1 MKKNFFYISFSIFAS
16 LKICLRLSSM
26 LCSGNVCMMFNC
38 RLYFICTSVAWN
50 STVRGSHSPLL
61 IPMPAV
67 LWVTTFLKKGMNELI
82 KLSLQSIL
90 TSIHC
95 LLILIAFSLLTL
107 SGNLLPVLIF
117 AFSSCCSYC
126 FSKCRYHSFLLFW
139 FYHSLIGNVWH
150 DLTYDTSEDKHLF
163 AHVLTICFA
172 SFVICLFLSFTEFYI
187 GVYFCFFLVIFN
199 ISLRLNRSAFV
210 CFLTH

>member
-1 MKKNFFYISFSIFAS
+1 MFAWYLTVGCILFALLWPGTPESGALTHLCLPPNSSTLHHACGLVGNNFFKKKEWTSSLNFACRVFSPVF
-16 LKICLRLSSM
+16 
-26 LCSGNVCMMFNC
+26 
-38 RLYFICTSVAWN
+38 
-50 STVRGSHSPLL
+50 
-61 IPMPAV
+61 
-67 LWVTTFLKKGMNELI
+67 
-82 KLSLQSIL
+82 
-90 TSIHC
+90 
-95 LLILIAFSLLTL
+95 IAFWFSL

-117 AFSSCCSYC
+117 SFSSCCSYC

-150 DLTYDTSEDKHLF
+150 DLRFLWPSEDKHLF

-187 GVYFCFFLVIFN
+187 GIYFCFFLVIFK
-199 ISLRLNRSAFV
+199 ISLRFKVSAFL

>member
-1 MKKNFFYISFSIFAS
+1 MFAWYLTVGCILFALLWPGTPQSQGLS
-16 LKICLRLSSM
+16 LTSAYPQILAR
-26 LCSGNVCMMFNC
+26 
-38 RLYFICTSVAWN
+38 CT
-50 STVRGSHSPLL
+50 
-61 IPMPAV
+61 MPAV
-67 LWVTTFLKKGMNELI
+67 LWVTTFKKKKEWTS
-82 KLSLQSIL
+82 SLNFACRVFSPVF
-90 TSIHC
+90 
-95 LLILIAFSLLTL
+95 IAFWFSL

-117 AFSSCCSYC
+117 SFSSCCSYC

-150 DLTYDTSEDKHLF
+150 DLRFLWPSEDKHLF

-187 GVYFCFFLVIFN
+187 GIYFCFFLVIFK
-199 ISLRLNRSAFV
+199 ISLRLKVSAFL